1 MEQEAGAGGLV
12 AVREQHCIQASG
24 FPARASAVSSV
35 LCCKCHFT
43 GAVGDSRLRVLR
55 SYRSS
60 SPVMPPEACG
70 NGPGMQ

>member
-12 AVREQHCIQASG
+12 AVRERHCIQASG
-24 FPARASAVSSV
+24 FPARASAVFLV
-35 LCCKCHFT
+35 LYCKCHFT

-55 SYRSS
+55 SYRSL
-60 SPVMPPEACG
+60 SPVTPPEACS